1 MFEIEFTPEA
11 IEDLRALRK
20 HERNRIIEGIER
32 QLPHEPDLET
42 RNRKKLR
49 PNQVSEWE
57 LRIDRFRV
65 FYDID
70 EQSRI
75 VKVEAVG

>member
-1 MFEIEFTPEA
+1 M
-11 IEDLRALRK
+11 
-20 HERNRIIEGIER
+20 ER

-75 VKVEAVG
+75 VKVEAVGYKRGSALFIHGEEYEL